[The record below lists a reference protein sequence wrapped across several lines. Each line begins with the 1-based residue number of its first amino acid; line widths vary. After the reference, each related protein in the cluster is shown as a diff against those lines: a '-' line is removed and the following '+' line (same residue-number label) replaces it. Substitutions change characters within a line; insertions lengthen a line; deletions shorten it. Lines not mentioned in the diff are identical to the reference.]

1 MKKNIVIVVLAF
13 IAVVAVMRNSINHEF
28 AINAGHEVE
37 SLQKECQAWY
47 DLMEV
52 KNAIVYDYEDQLNEL
67 TGNAEYNDS
76 TLYDKEIV
84 AEHNLQVAVWGCSE
98 YDIDGEYAE

>member
-1 MKKNIVIVVLAF
+1 MKKNIVILVLAF
-13 IAVVAVMRNSINHEF
+13 IAIIAVMRNGEHYRQMVRAQEELER
-28 AINAGHEVE
+28 ANA
-37 SLQKECQAWY
+37 ECQAWY

-52 KNAIVYDYEDQLNEL
+52 KNAIVYDYEDQLNSI
-67 TGNAEYNDS
+67 TGNAEYSDS

-84 AEHNLQVAVWGCSE
+84 AVHNLQVAVYGCSE